1 MNIKRIKTTL
11 AFALMRNIPMTRKGR
26 KYLARWGGVKIL
38 NRALIGKDVSFDSMY
53 PENISIAN
61 NVHIANG
68 CVFLTHFLDTS
79 RDGIHFISGKID
91 IDENTFIGT
100 NTIIC
105 RPVKIGKNVIIGA
118 GAVVT
123 KDIPDNEIWAGNPA
137 RLIKKRQ

>member
-1 MNIKRIKTTL
+1 MSIKRIKTIL
-11 AFALMRNIPMTRKGR
+11 ALLLMNKMPMTRKGR
-26 KYLARWGGVKIL
+26 RFFAKWGGVKIIDK
-38 NRALIGKDVSFDSMY
+38 ALIGKNVSFDSMF
-53 PENISIAN
+53 PEKITIAN

-68 CVFLTHFLDTS
+68 CIFLTHYLDTS
-79 RDGIHFISGKID
+79 KDGIHFISGRID

-118 GAVVT
+118 GSVVT

-137 RLIKKRQ
+137 RLIKKR